1 MKETSG
7 QEPEWRY
14 CLRLV
19 LNILIPASGWIL
31 AQFAGPRLLKFFMP
45 FVIGLVISMIANPLV
60 RFLERRLRLVRRH
73 SSLLIVAAVLALVI
87 GLLYLVIS
95 RQCWPAGHSSGISLS
110 SMGRWRRMCARDLI
124 SWGTAFRF
132 CPRA

>member
-31 AQFAGPRLLKFFMP
+31 ALFAGPRLLKFFMP

-95 RQCWPAGHSSGISLS
+95 RAVLAG
-110 SMGRWRRMCARDLI
+110 R
-124 SWGTAFRF
+124 AFIRYL
-132 CPRA
+132 PQLYGAVEEEVRQAKAAVA

>member
-31 AQFAGPRLLKFFMP
+31 ALFAGPRLLKFFMP
-45 FVIGLVISMIANPLV
+45 FVIALVISMIANPLV

-95 RQCWPAGHSSGISLS
+95 RTVRAGPAFNRYLPQLYGAVEEGVRQ
-110 SMGRWRRMCARDLI
+110 GFD
-124 SWGTAFRF
+124 
-132 CPRA
+132 